1 MRKYLVYI
9 HINKVNNK
17 KYIGITSCTS
27 EERWRNGLGY
37 SKRQP
42 IIHNAIKK
50 YGWDGFEHKILFENL
65 SETEAKKIERK
76 LIAEYNTTDPTFGYN
91 MTIGGDGHCVYRT
104 EEERQKARLETAAR
118 SLKKLNADP
127 IRKEKDLTRRR
138 TYANTKY
145 ANLKN
150 DTAGYIA
157 TKEAAKK
164 RATERQSDPVEHQKI
179 LEARKRCKQKA
190 MQDPAKKTKIL
201 EANKAAKEKVKA
213 IRQELFQ
220 LYEVYPS
227 LFTSEDID
235 IAFTKFSK
243 DSGCF
248 KYNSA
253 KRLQQIL
260 DNILLKKEEL
270 NK

>member
-9 HINKVNNK
+9 HINKANNK
-17 KYIGITSCTS
+17 KYIGITSSTS

-65 SETEAKKIERK
+65 SETEAKEIERK
-76 LIAEYNTTDPTFGYN
+76 LIAEYNTTDSAFGYN
-91 MTIGGDGHCVYRT
+91 ITIGGDGHCLYRT
-104 EEERQKARLETAAR
+104 EEARQRARQESATR
-118 SLKKLNADP
+118 SVEKLNADP

-150 DTAGYIA
+150 NIAEYDA
-157 TKEAAKK
+157 TKEAARK
-164 RATERQSDPVEHQKI
+164 RAAKRQADPIEHQKI

-190 MQDPAKKTKIL
+190 IQDPIKKTKIL
-201 EANKAAKEKVKA
+201 EANKVAKEKVKA

-220 LYEVYPS
+220 LYNIYPS
-227 LFTSEDID
+227 LFTPEEID
-235 IAFTKFSK
+235 TAFTKFSK

-248 KYNSA
+248 KCNSA
-253 KRLQQIL
+253 RRLQQIL
-260 DNILLKKEEL
+260 DNILLKKEEV